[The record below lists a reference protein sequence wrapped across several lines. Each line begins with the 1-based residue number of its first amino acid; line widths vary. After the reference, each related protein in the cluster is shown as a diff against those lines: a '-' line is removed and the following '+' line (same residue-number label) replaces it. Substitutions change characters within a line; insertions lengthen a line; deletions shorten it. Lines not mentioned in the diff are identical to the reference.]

1 MSAWPEPQAASF
13 AAVGPSLRP
22 SHTRSARQLLVS
34 VHDVSPCFQRQIDFL
49 YDQLR
54 SAMGGGNLAMLV
66 VPNFW
71 RRAPIAEA
79 PYFIQKLRQWA
90 DAGVEMMLHGWVHRD
105 DQHHGGAGNALRARY
120 LTAGEG
126 EFLGLSRADATQR
139 LRDGRRALEDAT
151 GRPVSGFVAPAWL
164 YSPGTLEALSE
175 QGFRI
180 AEDHWRI
187 WDPATGQRL
196 AFAPVITWA
205 SRSKLRT
212 AASLALAR
220 LAPPLLESVDV
231 ARLAVHP
238 GDIRIPAICRSI
250 ERTLAALMKDR
261 TAIRYAD
268 LTAARGAEIAGA
280 SA

>member
-1 MSAWPEPQAASF
+1 MRVWPQPQAASL
-13 AAVGPSLRP
+13 AAARP
-22 SHTRSARQLLVS
+22 SVSQRRANAPRSLLAS
-34 VHDVSPCFQRQIDFL
+34 IHDVSPCFQRQVDFL

-54 SAMGGGNLAMLV
+54 STLGGSTLAMLV

-71 RRAPIAEA
+71 GRAPISEA
-79 PYFIQKLRQWA
+79 PYFLQKLRRWA

-105 DQHHGGAGNALRARY
+105 DQRHAHVGSAFKARY

-126 EFLGLSRADATQR
+126 EFLGLSRAEAMRR
-139 LRDGRRALEDAT
+139 LRAGRLALEDAT

-164 YSPGTLEALSE
+164 YSPGTLEALGE
-175 QGFRI
+175 QGFRV

-187 WDPATGQRL
+187 WDPATGQKL

-205 SRSKLRT
+205 SRSKIRT
-212 AASLALAR
+212 ASSLALAR
-220 LAPPLLESVDV
+220 LAPTLLEGFDI

-238 GDIRIPAICRSI
+238 GDVGVPAIRRSI
-250 ERTLAALMKDR
+250 ERTLGALVQGR

-268 LTAARGAEIAGA
+268 LTAARVAEIAGA
-280 SA
+280 AA

>member
-1 MSAWPEPQAASF
+1 MSAWPEPQAAYF
-13 AAVGPSLRP
+13 AAAGASLSQSGASSPR
-22 SHTRSARQLLVS
+22 RLLVS
-34 VHDVSPCFQRQIDFL
+34 IHDVSPCFQRQIDFL

-54 SAMGGGNLAMLV
+54 NALGGSSLAMLV

-79 PYFIQKLRQWA
+79 PYFVQRLRRWA

-105 DQHHGGAGNALRARY
+105 DQSHARVGNAFKARY

-126 EFLGLSRADATQR
+126 EFLGLSRAEATRR

-151 GRPVSGFVAPAWL
+151 GRPISGFVAPAWL
-164 YSPGTLEALSE
+164 YSPGTLEALGE

-180 AEDHWRI
+180 AEDHWRV

-220 LAPPLLESVDV
+220 VAPTLLESFDV

-238 GDIRIPAICRSI
+238 GDVGVPAIRRSI
-250 ERTLAALMKDR
+250 ERTLAGLAQGR

-268 LTAARGAEIAGA
+268 LTAARGPGIAGIA
-280 SA
+280 A

>member
-13 AAVGPSLRP
+13 AAARPSLSQSR
-22 SHTRSARQLLVS
+22 TRSARHLLVS
-34 VHDVSPCFQRQIDFL
+34 IHDVSPCFQRQIDFL

-54 SAMGGGNLAMLV
+54 GALGSASLAMLV

-79 PYFIQKLRQWA
+79 PYFVQKLRQWA

-105 DQHHGGAGNALRARY
+105 DQRHAGAGNAFKARY

-126 EFLGLSRADATQR
+126 EFLGLSRADATHR
-139 LRDGRRALEDAT
+139 LRDGRLALEDAT

-164 YSPGTLEALSE
+164 YSPGTLQALGE

-268 LTAARGAEIAGA
+268 
-280 SA
+280 